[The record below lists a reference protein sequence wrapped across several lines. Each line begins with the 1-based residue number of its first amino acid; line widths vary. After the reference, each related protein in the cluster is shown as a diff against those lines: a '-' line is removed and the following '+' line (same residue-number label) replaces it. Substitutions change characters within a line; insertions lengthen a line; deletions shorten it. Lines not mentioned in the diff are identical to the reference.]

1 MSFAVPG
8 DGSEDVGK
16 GTRTALRIA
25 VIYLLV
31 SAAWIVFSDR
41 LLQGIVESV
50 GALTRLQTYKGF
62 FFVAASTL
70 LIFLLLRNEF
80 CRRELAEKD
89 TRLSNE
95 RNMALLSAIPDH
107 IFRIR
112 ADGIIIDYRGAS
124 QTEFNQEPE
133 QILGQSIEDLFPAPP
148 QMKLRQTISDALQ
161 HYSMKQ
167 FAFEQN
173 KGAGSEHFE
182 VRMVPSGE
190 GEVIAILRNVTE
202 LQRVAEIIR
211 GAEHEK
217 EIILDSLVEH
227 VIYSNLDLEI
237 LWLNRAAQESVGRSR
252 EELIGK
258 HCYEIW
264 AMRDSPCPDCPVEMA
279 MKTGAVSE
287 KETETPDGRTWFIR
301 GYPVHNEAGNLIGGI
316 EVTLE
321 TTDQKLAERA
331 LAESEVRYRS
341 LFESAKDAI
350 LLMQNDTILECN
362 QFAAEMFVAKRQ
374 EMLGK
379 SILDFSPSEQPDGS
393 DSRMEALKRIDAVI
407 AGEPQFF
414 NWRHGRVDGSEF
426 DAEVSLS
433 RIEINNVVYVQ
444 AMVRDITDR
453 TKATIALRQY
463 ADRLKLLRG
472 VDQAILEAR
481 SAEAIVKI
489 AVEHLR
495 RVGVCDRASVTLIDT
510 DAAGTRIVAVDV
522 EGHTD
527 LSAGSE
533 VYFQDPRSF
542 EKLKQGGIQV
552 FMDLRKIAQPTST
565 IKTLLKEGI
574 LSYAN
579 IPLIAQGDLFGVL
592 HIGSRKS
599 GTFSKEELEIAQE
612 VANVVSVAV
621 HQASLNER
629 VQQHAQLLEVRVEER
644 TRELEVANLQ
654 LQDLD
659 RMKGEF
665 VSNVSHE
672 LRTPI
677 TNIMLYLDL
686 FNQPGREERSQEFL
700 EILKNEAKRLS
711 NLIED
716 LLTLSRMEQSQDL
729 LDRELHVLD
738 AIISDVLKTQR
749 ERAKAKGI
757 ILQHEVNQSVPAIE
771 VNRDQIIQVLTNLI
785 SNAIAYSR
793 KEGSVQ
799 IDAVMCDYDGDKAV
813 CVTIHNDGSY
823 IDAEDLPHIFERFY
837 RGKSGQESREPGT
850 GLGLAISK
858 EIIEQHRGKI
868 EAESN
873 LEAGTTFK
881 IWLPIS
887 SRT

>member
-1 MSFAVPG
+1 M
-8 DGSEDVGK
+8 GK
-16 GTRTALRIA
+16 STRAALRIA
-25 VIYLLV
+25 FIYLLV
-31 SAAWIVFSDR
+31 SAAWIIFSDR
-41 LLQGIVESV
+41 LLQGTVESV
-50 GALTRLQTYKGF
+50 GTLTRLQTYKGF

-70 LIFLLLRNEF
+70 LIFLLLRHEF
-80 CRRELAEKD
+80 WQRELAEKD

-95 RNMALLSAIPDH
+95 RSMALLSAIPDH

-112 ADGIIIDYRGAS
+112 ADGIILDYRGAS

-133 QILGQSIEDLFPAPP
+133 QILGQSIDKLFPHPP
-148 QMKLRQTISDALQ
+148 QKRLRQTISDVLQ
-161 HYSMKQ
+161 QYSMKQ
-167 FAFEQN
+167 FAFEQ
-173 KGAGSEHFE
+173 KMGAETEHFE
-182 VRMVPSGE
+182 IRMVPGGE

-252 EELIGK
+252 EELLGR

-264 AMRDSPCPDCPVEMA
+264 AMRDSPCPDCPVEKA
-279 MKTGAVSE
+279 MQSGTVSE
-287 KETETPDGRTWFIR
+287 KETATPDGRTWFIR
-301 GYPVHNEAGNLIGGI
+301 GYPVHNEEGILIGGI

-321 TTDQKLAERA
+321 TTDQKLAEQA

-350 LLMQNDTILECN
+350 LLMQNDMILECN
-362 QFAAEMFVAKRQ
+362 QFAAEMFAARRQ

-379 SILDFSPSEQPDGS
+379 SILEFSPSEQQGGG
-393 DSRMEALKRIDAVI
+393 DSRVEAFKRINAVI

-414 NWRHGRVDGSEF
+414 NWRHSRADGKEF

-433 RIEINNVVYVQ
+433 RIEINNIVYVQ

-453 TKATIALRQY
+453 IKATIALQQY

-495 RVGVCDRASVTLIDT
+495 RVGVCDRASVTLIDADT
-510 DAAGTRIVAVDV
+510 AGTRIVAVDV
-522 EGHTD
+522 EGPTE
-527 LSAGSE
+527 LSAGQE
-533 VYFQDPRSF
+533 IYFQDPRTF
-542 EKLKQGGIQV
+542 EKLRQDGIQV
-552 FMDLRKIAQPTST
+552 FPDLRRIAQPTST
-565 IKTLLKEGI
+565 IQKLLQEGI
-574 LSYAN
+574 LSYIN

-592 HIGSRKS
+592 HVGSRKA
-599 GTFSKEELEIAQE
+599 GTLSKGELEIAQE

-629 VQQHAQLLEVRVEER
+629 VEQHAQLLEARVEER
-644 TRELEVANLQ
+644 TRELEVANMQ
-654 LQDLD
+654 LQELD

-711 NLIED
+711 HLIED

-738 AIISDVLKTQR
+738 AIISDVLKAQH

-757 ILQHEVNQSVPAIE
+757 TLQHEVNQTVPAIE
-771 VNRDQIIQVLTNLI
+771 VNRDQIIRVLTNLV

-793 KEGSVQ
+793 EEGSVR
-799 IDAVMCDYDGDKAV
+799 IDAVVCKYKGDNAV

-823 IDAEDLPHIFERFY
+823 IDDEDLPHIFERFY
-837 RGKSGQESREPGT
+837 RGKSGQVSREPGT

-858 EIIEQHRGKI
+858 EIIEHHRGKI
-868 EAESN
+868 EAESS
-873 LEAGTTFK
+873 LEAGTTFR

-887 SRT
+887 ARG